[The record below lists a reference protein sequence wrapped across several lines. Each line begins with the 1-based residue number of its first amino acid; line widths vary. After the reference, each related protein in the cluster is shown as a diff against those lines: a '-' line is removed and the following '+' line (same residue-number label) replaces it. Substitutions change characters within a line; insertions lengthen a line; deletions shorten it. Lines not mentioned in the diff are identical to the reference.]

1 MPLIIFLKILVGNL
15 CCDEEDIVRDVP
27 DAAGN
32 DSQCHSWEDVGVV
45 SLAREEGLSV
55 GQGYL

>member
-1 MPLIIFLKILVGNL
+1 MPVGNL

-27 DAAGN
+27 DSASN
-32 DSQCHSWEDVGVV
+32 DSQCHSWEDVGIV
-45 SLAREEGLSV
+45 SLAREEGLSI